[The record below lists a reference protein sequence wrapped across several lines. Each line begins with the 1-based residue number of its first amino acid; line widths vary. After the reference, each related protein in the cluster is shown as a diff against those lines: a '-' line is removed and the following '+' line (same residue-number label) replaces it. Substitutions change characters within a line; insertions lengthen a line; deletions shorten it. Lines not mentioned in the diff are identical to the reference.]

1 MIMNNSINPGMKA
14 VPLRMDQGSTL
25 EHPAAGFFSG
35 VHLQEPY
42 GNGNTESNECIPSS
56 IRETENC
63 TNISL
68 VEPQ

>member
-1 MIMNNSINPGMKA
+1 MIMNNSINPAMKA
-14 VPLRMDQGSTL
+14 VPLRMDQGSTPV
-25 EHPAAGFFSG
+25 HPSANFFSAA
-35 VHLQEPY
+35 HLQEPY
-42 GNGNTESNECIPSS
+42 GNGNTESIECIPSS

>member
-1 MIMNNSINPGMKA
+1 MIMNNSINPAMKA

-25 EHPAAGFFSG
+25 EHPPASFFSG
-35 VHLQEPY
+35 PHLQEPY
-42 GNGNTESNECIPSS
+42 GHGNTESIECIPSS